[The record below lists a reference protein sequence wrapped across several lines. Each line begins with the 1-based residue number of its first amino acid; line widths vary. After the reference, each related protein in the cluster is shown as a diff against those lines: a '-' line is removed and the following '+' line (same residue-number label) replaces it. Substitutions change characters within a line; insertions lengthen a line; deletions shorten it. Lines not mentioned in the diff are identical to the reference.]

1 MKTLRYIPSYEESL
15 EMVSKDDG
23 SFYEVKNVVDGYEIS
38 VFNYRFAQFNDFMLP
53 LENKPNVRAHE
64 LRGLTFVFNKDGSLY
79 KRYILLGKFFN
90 INQVPDSMYS
100 VVKDYDIKFVNNKED
115 GSVASF
121 IKLPNG
127 KVIGKTKMGFGNDQF
142 VGINRVYNNNKDIK
156 KFVDW
161 SLDNN
166 IVAVFE
172 YVAPDN
178 RIVLKYDKEEL
189 ILLSLRNNLTGE
201 YLDTNDYLDKIGDVK
216 IAPFENYS
224 NIDELLELSTEL
236 EDKEGW
242 VVTFTNGFRI
252 KIKTKWYFDLHN
264 IITDDINRENIVIGY
279 IINEEI
285 DDILS
290 QLPENEDLIREKVG
304 LITDVVSDAIKEK
317 ALSIKKSYDIFVSMD
332 KNRKEYALKYRGKD
346 DNFSYVMNVDNGKDA
361 YDLAKEYILDKTSKL
376 LMARNFLE
384 DRGFYK

>member
-1 MKTLRYIPSYEESL
+1 M
-15 EMVSKDDG
+15 
-23 SFYEVKNVVDGYEIS
+23 
-38 VFNYRFAQFNDFMLP
+38 
-53 LENKPNVRAHE
+53 
-64 LRGLTFVFNKDGSLY
+64 
-79 KRYILLGKFFN
+79 
-90 INQVPDSMYS
+90 
-100 VVKDYDIKFVNNKED
+100 
-115 GSVASF
+115 
-121 IKLPNG
+121 
-127 KVIGKTKMGFGNDQF
+127 
-142 VGINRVYNNNKDIK
+142 
-156 KFVDW
+156 
-161 SLDNN
+161 
-166 IVAVFE
+166 
-172 YVAPDN
+172 
-178 RIVLKYDKEEL
+178 

-224 NIDELLELSTEL
+224 TLDELLELSTEL

-290 QLPENEDLIREKVG
+290 QLPENEYLIREKVG

-317 ALSIKKSYDIFVSMD
+317 ALSIKKSYDLFVSMD

-361 YDLAKEYILDKTSKL
+361 YDLAKEYVFNKTSKL
-376 LMARNFLE
+376 SMARNFLE